1 MKKFLAGLL
10 AICLVPLG
18 VNAEAT
24 TVNSE
29 KELRDALDNANVTEI
44 TLGADIE
51 TQGKININRDV
62 TVDGQKHSIT
72 YVGKFFATKDGEGVD
87 DNTVWSQKSSD
98 GTEGAVYVLQVYE
111 SNVTIKDITLAGGN
125 RGLGVNG
132 GNVTLQGTIN
142 FENNGFQD
150 IELSIGKGVTTKP
163 TLKFDTLAKVNSDR
177 QDLIVVQDTDAD
189 VIVYEEAKTF
199 AKDEEVTL
207 ADMQEALKTVTL
219 TFVAEGEKES
229 IEVPYG
235 FAFTQEEVDEL
246 INTLREELKAEGY
259 TIDDFYAD
267 EALTTKYDLTQPI
280 EKDTTIYMKLVQL
293 EDTTTTA
300 PQEVEN
306 AKTGDMNLIMVLSLL
321 GLAGAAVAVTGK
333 KIFLN
338 NNI

>member
-207 ADMQEALKTVTL
+207 ADMQEAL
-219 TFVAEGEKES
+219 
-229 IEVPYG
+229 
-235 FAFTQEEVDEL
+235 
-246 INTLREELKAEGY
+246 
-259 TIDDFYAD
+259 
-267 EALTTKYDLTQPI
+267 TTKYDLTQPI